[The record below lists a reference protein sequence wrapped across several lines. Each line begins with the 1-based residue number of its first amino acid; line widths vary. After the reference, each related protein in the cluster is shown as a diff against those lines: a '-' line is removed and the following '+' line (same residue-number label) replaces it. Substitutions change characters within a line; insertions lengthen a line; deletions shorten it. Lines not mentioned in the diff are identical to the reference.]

1 MAMDVDTA
9 LHELALT
16 RPVTESDI
24 VQAYRRM
31 ALRFHP
37 DKARNPD
44 EKRWAQRKFIQ
55 VQEAYELLKGLPIAR
70 INTSPDR
77 EEPQETGGESEKQP
91 ETSRTCPF
99 CARQIQYGAIKCRF
113 CGQFL
118 EPPDTQQSGHEDP
131 NRSDPI
137 GAFLGFLLLVA
148 MVFSVYFVIQF
159 SAGPEK
165 LSGSP
170 ATKQTADPTDPVL
183 ALVGAMDADAR
194 EFQQTF
200 GRLLAI
206 GYAADGD
213 CFAHFERINRPIHN
227 GQIIRGFEVHVL
239 TNEVT
244 FTKKGR
250 EWTYTQ
256 LLNHLRDTTQR
267 RAR

>member
-1 MAMDVDTA
+1 
-9 LHELALT
+9 
-16 RPVTESDI
+16 
-24 VQAYRRM
+24 M

-37 DKARNPD
+37 DKARDPD
-44 EKRWAQRKFIQ
+44 ETRWAQQKFVQI
-55 VQEAYELLKGLPIAR
+55 QEAYELLKGLPIAR
-70 INTSPDR
+70 INTSPYR
-77 EEPQETGGESEKQP
+77 EESQETGGESEKQP

-113 CGQFL
+113 CGRFF
-118 EPPDTQQSGHEDP
+118 EPPDAQQPGHEDP
-131 NRSDPI
+131 NRSDAI
-137 GAFLGFLLLVA
+137 GAVLGFLLLVA
-148 MVFSVYFVIQF
+148 MVFSVYLVIQF

-183 ALVGAMDADAR
+183 ALVRAMDADAR

-227 GQIIRGFEVHVL
+227 GQVIRGFEVHVL

-244 FTKKGR
+244 FTKNGQ
-250 EWTYTQ
+250 EWTYRQ
-256 LLNHLRDTTQR
+256 LVDYLNGIPQQ

>member
-1 MAMDVDTA
+1 
-9 LHELALT
+9 
-16 RPVTESDI
+16 
-24 VQAYRRM
+24 M

-37 DKARNPD
+37 DKARDPD
-44 EKRWAQRKFIQ
+44 EKRWAQQKFVQI
-55 VQEAYELLKGLPIAR
+55 QEAYELLKGLPIAT

-77 EEPQETGGESEKQP
+77 EEPQETDGGSEEQA

-113 CGQFL
+113 CGRFF
-118 EPPDTQQSGHEDP
+118 EPPDTQQPGHEEPD
-131 NRSDPI
+131 RSDPI

-159 SAGPEK
+159 AAGPEE

-170 ATKQTADPTDPVL
+170 TARQKPDPTDPVL
-183 ALVGAMDADAR
+183 ALVRAMDADAR

-200 GRLLAI
+200 GRLLTI
-206 GYAADGD
+206 GYTPDGD
-213 CFAHFERINRPIHN
+213 CIAHFERINRPVYN
-227 GQIIRGFEVHVL
+227 GQVIRGFEMHVL

-244 FTKKGR
+244 FTKNGR

-256 LLNHLRDTTQR
+256 LLNYLRGMTQH